1 MHAFLSRLNHP
12 IRRGQKVYLVCKY
25 ARCQSPPYLCWLK
38 MFASTDLEATDP
50 KFDDIKILTRSQQ
63 GNLITIPIKVSIM
76 MNINIFKVISPV

>member
-1 MHAFLSRLNHP
+1 M
-12 IRRGQKVYLVCKY
+12 LVV
-25 ARCQSPPYLCWLK
+25 SHPPYLRCLK